1 MFYNKLGGNY
11 GKEDLQTEFKELC
24 LQIALDLYITD
35 SEAEEIL
42 EKKIWNPKLQF
53 AIDDTIQI
61 YLTSVIPKY
70 VTSFSGSSI
79 NGELFIGIDDFGEIT
94 GIPYYGEMS
103 KSTIS
108 NYISL
113 TIRDKI
119 ETGTNENYKDILNNI
134 SVDIIKLE
142 IEQLLLID
150 EYSDLYTKY
159 KEAIFRRN
167 DIMSEYQKK
176 RMSWLLELSKYS
188 RKLTET
194 INSSEG
200 RKEMIPYV
208 LERSQEFD
216 NEEHLNKIIAIL
228 SSNQY
233 VHIPDYDELVI
244 RKKKKE
250 DILYWLVKFKD
261 YHTARVSAQR
271 PSKPSFSK
279 VFSPFQILSKLSLM
293 RKLFSSIEGIYYYLI
308 KINIKGEKITNIN
321 LKGSERLLTRLI
333 DDKGRPYTNR

>member
-42 EKKIWNPKLQF
+42 EKKIWNPKLQL

-94 GIPYYGEMS
+94 GVPYYGEMS
-103 KSTIS
+103 KSMIS

-113 TIRDKI
+113 SIRDKI

-176 RMSWLLELSKYS
+176 KD
-188 RKLTET
+188 
-194 INSSEG
+194 
-200 RKEMIPYV
+200 V
-208 LERSQEFD
+208 LVTR
-216 NEEHLNKIIAIL
+216 I
-228 SSNQY
+228 
-233 VHIPDYDELVI
+233 
-244 RKKKKE
+244 
-250 DILYWLVKFKD
+250 
-261 YHTARVSAQR
+261 
-271 PSKPSFSK
+271 
-279 VFSPFQILSKLSLM
+279 
-293 RKLFSSIEGIYYYLI
+293 I
-308 KINIKGEKITNIN
+308 KIYKKIN
-321 LKGSERLLTRLI
+321 
-333 DDKGRPYTNR
+333 